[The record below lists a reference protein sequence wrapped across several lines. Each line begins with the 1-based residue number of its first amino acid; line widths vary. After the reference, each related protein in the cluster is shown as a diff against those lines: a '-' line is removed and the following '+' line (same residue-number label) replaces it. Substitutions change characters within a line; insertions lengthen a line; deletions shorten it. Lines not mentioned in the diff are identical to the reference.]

1 VKPSFDSSRGAL
13 RIGVECA
20 ERRTSAVGST
30 SRVWVKPQRIAGKLR
45 QLARVTWASGAG
57 GLPRMISVGRISIL
71 RKAIPTAMS
80 ER

>member
-1 VKPSFDSSRGAL
+1 
-13 RIGVECA
+13 
-20 ERRTSAVGST
+20 
-30 SRVWVKPQRIAGKLR
+30 VKPQRIAGKLR